1 LSYSLFSAFLRAVF
15 PEPDNVAC
23 LVERGCCQTYHSL
36 RGIHFAG
43 LEIEAIE
50 FQEENT
56 DHETSS
62 LIAID
67 KGMVADN
74 ARRVEGGHFDN
85 AGRTSVSIVLA
96 GPCESGLQQPL
107 IPNA

>member
-1 LSYSLFSAFLRAVF
+1 
-15 PEPDNVAC
+15 
-23 LVERGCCQTYHSL
+23 
-36 RGIHFAG
+36 
-43 LEIEAIE
+43 
-50 FQEENT
+50 
-56 DHETSS
+56 
-62 LIAID
+62 
-67 KGMVADN
+67 MVADN